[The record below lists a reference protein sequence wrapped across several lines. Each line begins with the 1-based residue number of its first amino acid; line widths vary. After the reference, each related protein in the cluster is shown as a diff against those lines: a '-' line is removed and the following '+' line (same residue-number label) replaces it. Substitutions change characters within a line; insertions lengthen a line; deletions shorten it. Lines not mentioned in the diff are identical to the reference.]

1 MPILN
6 KMQYPV
12 HEPRKLTPHV
22 AHLLVDEDEKAK
34 AIRKAIRSIDA
45 KGTLETGSGVI
56 ERNLETFQGMAHSV
70 LSGGRGMSSF
80 FCLEPARAEILWDV
94 AVGAHEVFLGV
105 TKVVVDDLSSTKVI
119 VSNAD
124 MLAMRPRDIPSALVE
139 EAWGR
144 TTRHNPIDTGI
155 PLRLDTLLACRAVSP
170 LTGWLTHVDRIH
182 WDRRGDVR
190 VTKGMDAI
198 LSTVTN
204 VDALVTVCDWL
215 EMLWGLI
222 DVTFSLVSNLFGPD
236 VRDLL
241 VSPGKVHDTVPELGS
256 DLREGVFDCKGFPGL
271 VNAHSILGAA
281 QRNLST
287 PGLS

>member
-1 MPILN
+1 VPILN

-12 HEPRKLTPHV
+12 HDPRKLTPHV
-22 AHLLVDEDEKAK
+22 ARLLVDEGEKAK

-56 ERNLETFQGMAHSV
+56 DRNLETFQGMSHSV
-70 LSGGRGMSSF
+70 LRGGQGRASA
-80 FCLEPARAEILWDV
+80 FCLEPARAEILWDI
-94 AVGAHEVFLGV
+94 AFAAHQVFLGV
-105 TKVVVDDLSSTKVI
+105 TQVVVNDPYSREVTISDAS
-119 VSNAD
+119 
-124 MLAMRPRDIPSALVE
+124 MLAIRPRDIPSALRE

-144 TTRHNPIDTGI
+144 TKHRNVINPGT
-155 PLRLDTLLACRAVSP
+155 PLHLDTLLACRAISP

-190 VTKGMDAI
+190 VSKGMDAI

-204 VDALVTVCDWL
+204 VDALVAVCDWL
-215 EMLWGLI
+215 EMVWGLI

-241 VSPGKVHDTVPELGS
+241 VSPGKVNDTVPELGS
-256 DLREGVFDCKGFPGL
+256 DLREGVFNCKGFPGL
-271 VNAHSILGAA
+271 VDAHSILDAA

-287 PGLS
+287 PRLS